1 MDKADAVIIGADM
14 DREERLLR
22 MDELLDK
29 EDFSDADYKELRKL
43 INEMENERR
52 RLREKYAKTV
62 YNIK

>member
-1 MDKADAVIIGADM
+1 
-14 DREERLLR
+14 

-29 EDFSDADYKELRKL
+29 EDFDHEDYKELSIL

-52 RLREKYAKTV
+52 ILREKYAHSV